1 MDLKTINGRKTILK
15 YGRGSLKTA
24 LSDAIRKGISLS
36 GADLIGADLSWANLL
51 WANLIGANL
60 TDAHLEGANLQ
71 GVKLYRTILD
81 AASF

>member
-24 LSDAIRKGISLS
+24 LSDAIRKGISLA
-36 GADLIGADLSWANLL
+36 GADLIGADLSWADLS

-81 AASF
+81 AANF

>member
-36 GADLIGADLSWANLL
+36 GADLIGANLL

>member
-15 YGRGSLKTA
+15 YGRGSLKAA
-24 LSDAIRKGISLS
+24 LSDAIRKGISLA
-36 GADLIGADLSWANLL
+36 GADLIGADLS

>member
-36 GADLIGADLSWANLL
+36 GADLIGADLSWADHLVR
-51 WANLIGANL
+51 L

>member
-51 WANLIGANL
+51 WANL

>member
-36 GADLIGADLSWANLL
+36 GADRIGANLL

>member
-36 GADLIGADLSWANLL
+36 GADLSWANLL

>member
-1 MDLKTINGRKTILK
+1 MDLKTINRRRTILK
-15 YGRGSLKTA
+15 YEVGGLNRA
-24 LSDAIRKGISLS
+24 LSDAIRKGISLA

-81 AASF
+81 AANF

>member
-36 GADLIGADLSWANLL
+36 WADLSWANLL

-81 AASF
+81 AANF

>member
-36 GADLIGADLSWANLL
+36 GADLS